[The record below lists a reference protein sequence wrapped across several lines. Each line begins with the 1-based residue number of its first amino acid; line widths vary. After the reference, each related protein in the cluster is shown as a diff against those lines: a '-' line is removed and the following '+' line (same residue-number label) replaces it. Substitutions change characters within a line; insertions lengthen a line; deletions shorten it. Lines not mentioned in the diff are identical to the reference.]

1 MSSCNIFRMISIAN
15 TFRFP
20 LKLSSAVNQK
30 LSSRSSR
37 ITTGS
42 MIVPCY
48 SIIHSLCSSSTVWFQ
63 QALILQSVSVG
74 LNRDFFKLLNGRRD
88 IAQTG
93 YMHVNSILQQ
103 IFPLENAILMLCLPP
118 PTRTGDCVP
127 KVCNLAIHSRCS
139 FCFMA
144 FKHSRNELLS
154 SCPILHCPS
163 YVQCL
168 VYSCYILYSYSEA

>member
-1 MSSCNIFRMISIAN
+1 MLFHYSQSMQQLHGLVLVGIN
-15 TFRFP
+15 T
-20 LKLSSAVNQK
+20 
-30 LSSRSSR
+30 
-37 ITTGS
+37 
-42 MIVPCY
+42 
-48 SIIHSLCSSSTVWFQ
+48 TVC
-63 QALILQSVSVG
+63 LSVG

-163 YVQCL
+163 YV
-168 VYSCYILYSYSEA
+168 